1 MKKIVLDIQSD
12 IHAHTMER
20 MLMQKLDDCQVVIS
34 ESPDATAEWCK
45 THRPDVLL
53 MEVKAY
59 SPWMFS
65 ERMTVRDK
73 VKRNTENCRVIL
85 FVDDDTD
92 GELTEK
98 VRQAK
103 REECTGCHAKRN
115 ENAEIPA
122 LRDYAVTVTGG
133 TATVAAGTPITR
145 AMEGVEVTVMAQAP
159 DGKHFVK
166 WVVKAGGV
174 TLANET
180 SATTTFIMPANDVTI
195 EAEFAENP
203 VEAYTLTVIKGT
215 ASVAAGTPITDKI
228 AFRLFCSFVRRSTRS
243 LYL

>member
-59 SPWMFS
+59 SPWMFK
-65 ERMTVRDK
+65 ERMAIRDK

-92 GELTEK
+92 EELTEK
-98 VRQAK
+98 VRQALGV
-103 REECTGCHAKRN
+103 CTSRMLTMR
-115 ENAEIPA
+115 
-122 LRDYAVTVTGG
+122 LRV
-133 TATVAAGTPITR
+133 
-145 AMEGVEVTVMAQAP
+145 
-159 DGKHFVK
+159 FVF
-166 WVVKAGGV
+166 VI
-174 TLANET
+174 LAFLPL
-180 SATTTFIMPANDVTI
+180 SI
-195 EAEFAENP
+195 
-203 VEAYTLTVIKGT
+203 
-215 ASVAAGTPITDKI
+215 
-228 AFRLFCSFVRRSTRS
+228 SF
-243 LYL
+243 

>member
-1 MKKIVLDIQSD
+1 MVKAQSDERGAQEQQNDRPRTNRGVVRRRADGREAVAEPPRKPHQTAWGNQFRKIVERTLPADVFSLGRRRKLRHLDPVGRDMKKIVLDIQSD

-59 SPWMFS
+59 SPWMFK
-65 ERMTVRDK
+65 ERMEIRDK

-103 REECTGCHAKRN
+103 REGLIDAFLFGSVS
-115 ENAEIPA
+115 EN
-122 LRDYAVTVTGG
+122 Y
-133 TATVAAGTPITR
+133 
-145 AMEGVEVTVMAQAP
+145 
-159 DGKHFVK
+159 F
-166 WVVKAGGV
+166 
-174 TLANET
+174 
-180 SATTTFIMPANDVTI
+180 
-195 EAEFAENP
+195 
-203 VEAYTLTVIKGT
+203 
-215 ASVAAGTPITDKI
+215 ASVID
-228 AFRLFCSFVRRSTRS
+228 SV
-243 LYL
+243 